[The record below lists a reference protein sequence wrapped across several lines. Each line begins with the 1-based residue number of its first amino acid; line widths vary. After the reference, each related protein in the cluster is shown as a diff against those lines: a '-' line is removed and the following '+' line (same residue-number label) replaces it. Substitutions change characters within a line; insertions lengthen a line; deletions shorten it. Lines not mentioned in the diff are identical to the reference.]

1 MQAEIAPLPYK
12 TVELPDRS
20 VGIAVRYLNEEQT
33 FSALQVTSMLFTKLK
48 LTAEQALGIKVNDV
62 VIGVSKNKNI
72 YKDIYICNTMHPL
85 KKCVIYPYCASV
97 NQCNMFMVTMLKNF
111 VLCIFL

>member
-62 VIGVSKNKNI
+62 VIGVSKNM
-72 YKDIYICNTMHPL
+72 DIRIFFFFILPVL
-85 KKCVIYPYCASV
+85 FI
-97 NQCNMFMVTMLKNF
+97 QLKN
-111 VLCIFL
+111 V

>member
-62 VIGVSKNKNI
+62 VIGVSKNM
-72 YKDIYICNTMHPL
+72 DIRIFFFYIASAIHPI
-85 KKCVIYPYCASV
+85 KKCVILPYYLWKC
-97 NQCNMFMVTMLKNF
+97 
-111 VLCIFL
+111 